1 VTGAVAETGAT
12 APGAPSPARR
22 RRRFSPRA
30 GETRTAWTMVAP
42 VITVVLVV
50 ALLPILDTV
59 WLSLH
64 QASVTSTGS
73 FVGLDNFKFLFS
85 DPVFIEALKNTAIF
99 TVVSV
104 SIELV
109 VGLGIALVLNQHFR
123 GRGAIRA
130 IVLLPWAFPLSVAAV
145 LGRLML
151 QDKVGILAY
160 LAETLGLTH
169 GPILSDRTALLASVI
184 LIDVWTSVP
193 FMALLLL
200 AGLQTIPGEVH
211 EAARVDG
218 ASTLQRFFQI
228 TLPLL
233 WPAIVVA
240 LLFRTLQAWAVY
252 DLFYV
257 LAERQL
263 ESLSTYV
270 YQGVRISELN
280 FAPGTAAA
288 VFTFVTSLAIVIFF
302 VRGLGARTTGE
313 A

>member
-1 VTGAVAETGAT
+1 
-12 APGAPSPARR
+12 
-22 RRRFSPRA
+22 
-30 GETRTAWTMVAP
+30 MVLPTLA
-42 VITVVLVV
+42 VVLAV

-64 QASVTSTGS
+64 QASVTATGS
-73 FVGLDNFKFLFS
+73 FVGLDNFDFLFS
-85 DPVFIEALKNTAIF
+85 DPVFTEALKNTAIF

-104 SIELV
+104 TIELV
-109 VGLGIALVLNQHFR
+109 IGLGVALVLNQHFR

-151 QDKVGILAY
+151 QDQVGILSY
-160 LAETLGLTH
+160 LAHSLGLAH
-169 GPILSDRTALLASVI
+169 GPILSDPTSLLVSVI

-200 AGLQTIPGEVH
+200 AGLQTIPGEVE

-218 ASTLQRFFQI
+218 ASAVQRFFRI

-233 WPAIVVA
+233 WPAILVA
-240 LLFRTLQAWAVY
+240 LLFRSLQAWAVY

-257 LAERQL
+257 LAQRQL

-288 VFTFVTSLAIVIFF
+288 VFTFLTSLAVVVLFI
-302 VRGLGARTTGE
+302 RGFGARTAGE

>member
-1 VTGAVAETGAT
+1 MSETLAGSGAT
-12 APGAPSPARR
+12 APGAPTRSPR
-22 RRRFSPRA
+22 RRRFSVRS
-30 GETRTAWTMVAP
+30 GEAPTAWGMLLAP
-42 VITVVLVV
+42 VALVLVV

-64 QASVTSTGS
+64 QASVTATGS
-73 FVGLDNFKFLFS
+73 FVGLENFDFLFS
-85 DPVFIEALKNTAIF
+85 DPVFLEALKNTAIF
-99 TVVSV
+99 TVVGV
-104 SIELV
+104 SLELV
-109 VGLGIALVLNQHFR
+109 IGLGIALVLNQHFR

-130 IVLLPWAFPLSVAAV
+130 MVLLPWAFPLSVAAV

-151 QDKVGILAY
+151 QDKVGILSY
-160 LAETLGLTH
+160 VAETLGLTH
-169 GPILSDRTALLASVI
+169 GPILSDPSALLGAVI

-218 ASTLQRFFQI
+218 ASTVQRFFQI

-233 WPAIVVA
+233 WPAILVA

-257 LAERQL
+257 LAQRQL

-288 VFTFVTSLAIVIFF
+288 VFTFLSSLAIVVLFIR
-302 VRGLGARTTGE
+302 VLGARTGE

>member
-1 VTGAVAETGAT
+1 
-12 APGAPSPARR
+12 
-22 RRRFSPRA
+22 
-30 GETRTAWTMVAP
+30 MVLPTIA
-42 VITVVLVV
+42 VVLAV

-64 QASVTSTGS
+64 QASVTATGS
-73 FVGLDNFKFLFS
+73 FVGLDNFDFLFS
-85 DPVFIEALKNTAIF
+85 DPVFTEALENTAIF

-104 SIELV
+104 VIELAI
-109 VGLGIALVLNQHFR
+109 GLGVALVLNQHFR
-123 GRGAIRA
+123 GRGALRA
-130 IVLLPWAFPLSVAAV
+130 VVLLPWAFPLSVAAV

-151 QDKVGILAY
+151 QDQVGILSY
-160 LAETLGLTH
+160 LAHTLGLAH
-169 GPILSDRTALLASVI
+169 GSILSDPTSLLISVI

-200 AGLQTIPGEVH
+200 AGLQTIPGEVQ

-218 ASTLQRFFQI
+218 ASAVQRFVRI

-233 WPAIVVA
+233 WPAILVA
-240 LLFRTLQAWAVY
+240 LLFRSLQAWAVY

-257 LAERQL
+257 LAQRQL

-288 VFTFVTSLAIVIFF
+288 VFTFLTSLAIAVVFI
-302 VRGLGARTTGE
+302 RGFGARTAGE

>member
-1 VTGAVAETGAT
+1 MSEALSPTALAEPGPP
-12 APGAPSPARR
+12 APPPRR
-22 RRRFSPRA
+22 RRRSLRA
-30 GETRTAWTMVAP
+30 AERRTAWAMVSP
-42 VITVVLVV
+42 TILVVLAV
-50 ALLPILDTV
+50 ALLPIADTV

-64 QASVTSTGS
+64 QASVTETGD

-85 DPVFIEALKNTAIF
+85 DPVFTEALKHTAIF

-104 SIELV
+104 AIELV
-109 VGLGIALVLNQHFR
+109 LGLGIALVLNQHFR
-123 GRGAIRA
+123 GRGAVRA
-130 IVLLPWAFPLSVAAV
+130 IVLIPWAFPLSVAAV

-151 QDKVGILAY
+151 QDQIGVLSYIAHS
-160 LAETLGLTH
+160 LGLAH
-169 GPILSDRTALLASVI
+169 GPILSDPNSLLVSVI
-184 LIDVWTSVP
+184 LVDVWTSVP

-200 AGLQTIPGEVH
+200 AGLQTIPGDVI

-218 ASTLQRFFQI
+218 ASAVQRFLRI

-233 WPAIVVA
+233 WPAILVA

-257 LAERQL
+257 MAQRQL

-288 VFTFVTSLAIVIFF
+288 VFTFLTSLAIAALFI
-302 VRGLGARTTGE
+302 RGFGARTAEEG
-313 A
+313 

>member
-1 VTGAVAETGAT
+1 MSDALVPT
-12 APGAPSPARR
+12 APAEARPPARPSGR
-22 RRRFSPRA
+22 RRGTPRA
-30 GETRTAWTMVAP
+30 SERRTAWAMVAP
-42 VITVVLVV
+42 TILVVLAV
-50 ALLPILDTV
+50 ALLPIADTV

-64 QASVTSTGS
+64 QASVTETGA
-73 FVGLDNFKFLFS
+73 FVGLDNFKFIFS
-85 DPVFIEALKNTAIF
+85 DPAFTEALKNTAIF

-104 SIELV
+104 AIELV
-109 VGLGIALVLNQHFR
+109 LGLGIALVLNQHFR

-130 IVLLPWAFPLSVAAV
+130 IVLIPWAFPLSVAAV

-151 QDKVGILAY
+151 QDQVGILSYIAHG
-160 LAETLGLTH
+160 LGLAH
-169 GPILSDRTALLASVI
+169 GPILSDPNSLLVSVI
-184 LIDVWTSVP
+184 LVDVWTSVP

-200 AGLQTIPGEVH
+200 AGLQTIPGEVI

-218 ASTLQRFFQI
+218 ASAAQRLFRI

-233 WPAIVVA
+233 WPAILLA

-257 LAERQL
+257 MAQRQL

-270 YQGVRISELN
+270 YQGVRVSELN

-288 VFTFVTSLAIVIFF
+288 VFTFLTSLAIVVLFI
-302 VRGLGARTTGE
+302 RGFGARTAGE
-313 A
+313 V